1 MNQFESMGLN
11 PDLLKAINE
20 LGFETPTPVQEKVI
34 PLLLSGQ
41 DDMMALAQTGTGK
54 TAAYGLPLLQTLET
68 GSQRPLVI
76 ILSPTRE
83 LCLQISNDLQ
93 SYSRYMNQVKIVAV
107 YGGAPI
113 VNQIRQLRNGAQ
125 IVVATPGR
133 LKDHIARKTIDLSG
147 INTVILD
154 EADEMLNMGFREEID
169 SILATL
175 SGKHKTWLFSAT
187 MPAVLLEIARKYMHQ
202 PAEIT
207 IGRKNATADNV
218 KHIFYLVHEKDRYL
232 ATKRILDYNPDIY
245 GIIFCR
251 TRIETQE
258 IASKL
263 IADGYDADSL
273 HGDLSQAQR
282 DYVMNKFRTQN
293 IRLLVATDV
302 AARGLDV
309 EDLTHIIHY
318 HLPDDPEIYTHRSG
332 RTARAGKSGVSIAII
347 NLKEK
352 YRLKQ
357 IEKFIRKEFEPK
369 KIPTGNEIC
378 KVQLLN
384 LTDNIRNVTIDHERI
399 DPLLPAIFEKLET
412 LSKEDLIKHVI
423 SLEFNRL
430 FQYYTNAIDL
440 NIAAGERDMRKSTG
454 FKKEERSPKGE
465 YKKRKDEDRDSNF
478 TRFFINLGKLD
489 GLKPQALLS
498 IINDV
503 TRSRKIR
510 IGRIDL
516 YPKHSYF
523 EAEPDQTTKILK
535 SFSNIMINGRK
546 INVEVAD

>member
-1 MNQFESMGLN
+1 MNQFESMGLT

-93 SYSRYMNQVKIVAV
+93 SYARYMNQVKIVAV

-169 SILATL
+169 SILATI

-218 KHIFYLVHEKDRYL
+218 QHIFYLVHEKDRYL

-440 NIAAGERDMRKSTG
+440 NIAAGEREMRKSTG

-478 TRFFINLGKLD
+478 TRFFINLGKMD

>member
-1 MNQFESMGLN
+1 MNQFESMGLT

-20 LGFETPTPVQEKVI
+20 LSFETPTPVQEKVI

-68 GSQRPLVI
+68 GSQRPLAI

-93 SYSRYMNQVKIVAV
+93 SYARYMNQVKIVAV

-169 SILATL
+169 SILATI

-218 KHIFYLVHEKDRYL
+218 QHIFYLVHEKDRYL

-309 EDLTHIIHY
+309 ENLTHIIHY

-384 LTDNIRNVTIDHERI
+384 LTDNIRNVTIDHELI

-440 NIAAGERDMRKSTG
+440 NIAAGEREMRKSTG

-478 TRFFINLGKLD
+478 TRFFINLGKMD